1 MDGHRQERPGA
12 VPADFRRWAQNYL
25 RARNERAT
33 STRIN
38 AMYDAVSLVLGLT
51 AAAHSSE
58 AYERAWEAYCDGLG
72 AISRERG
79 LERHPHRYRGAAND
93 N

>member
-1 MDGHRQERPGA
+1 MDGHRQERSGA
-12 VPADFRRWAQNYL
+12 VPAEFVRWAQHYL
-25 RARNERAT
+25 RTRSERAT
-33 STRIN
+33 SSRIN

-51 AAAHSSE
+51 AEAHSSE
-58 AYERAWEAYCDGLG
+58 AYEHAWKAYCDGLG

-79 LERHPHRYRGAAND
+79 LDRHPHRYRGAAND

>member
-1 MDGHRQERPGA
+1 MDGHRKERPGV
-12 VPADFRRWAQNYL
+12 VPADFRHWARNYL
-25 RARNERAT
+25 RSGNERAT

-51 AAAHSSE
+51 AEAHSSE
-58 AYERAWEAYCDGLG
+58 AYEHAWKAYCDGLG
-72 AISRERG
+72 AISRERS
-79 LERHPHRYRGAAND
+79 LERHPHRYSGPAND